1 MFTLFL
7 HKTHFMATTSINTLK
22 EWFSVGKK
30 PTQDEYWAILE
41 SYWHKDETIP
51 FDRIAMLKEEL
62 DTKEGRQADIIYI
75 DDLVSERLY
84 NIQSEDL
91 GKTLIYSGNE
101 DITIKLSTLI
111 TYKEGFQLIIQQ
123 SGPGNIAFATDGFIL
138 NHTNDM
144 LPQLYGQHA
153 IAAIMVTQAGDKPE
167 VLLYG
172 KLKLA

>member
-1 MFTLFL
+1 M
-7 HKTHFMATTSINTLK
+7 TTTDINTLK
-22 EWFSVGKK
+22 EWFSAGKK

-41 SYWHKDETIP
+41 SYWHKNETIP
-51 FDRIAMLKEEL
+51 FDKIGALRDEL
-62 DTKEGRQADIIYI
+62 DKKEGKQADIKYI

-84 NIQSEDL
+84 DIQSEDL
-91 GKTLIYSGNE
+91 GKTLVYSGNE

-111 TYKEGFQLIIQQ
+111 SFNEGFQLIIQQ
-123 SGPGNIAFATDGFIL
+123 SGAGNITFATDGFIL

-153 IAAIMVTQAGDKPE
+153 IAAIMVTKAGDKPE